1 MNPVDLNLPK
11 IRPGR
16 IKIKGQLYDTMDP
29 VYLVQDIL
37 DIELPNG
44 ISIDVG
50 WHPESDISGTYRV
63 VVYRGYWSNQLTDPS
78 RTKYALEVVD
88 IVQRLVKEFSAP
100 TVTISASKETRHERS
115 YKPSSVRSAIAIAAA

>member
-1 MNPVDLNLPK
+1 MKPIELNLPK
-11 IRPGR
+11 VSLGR
-16 IKIKGQLYDTMDP
+16 IKIKGHLYDTKDP

-50 WHPESDISGTYRV
+50 WHPESDITGAYRV
-63 VVYRGYWSNQLTDPS
+63 VVYRGYWSNQLTEPC
-78 RTKYALEVVD
+78 RTKGALEVVD

-115 YKPSSVRSAIAIAAA
+115 YKPSSFRSAIAITAA